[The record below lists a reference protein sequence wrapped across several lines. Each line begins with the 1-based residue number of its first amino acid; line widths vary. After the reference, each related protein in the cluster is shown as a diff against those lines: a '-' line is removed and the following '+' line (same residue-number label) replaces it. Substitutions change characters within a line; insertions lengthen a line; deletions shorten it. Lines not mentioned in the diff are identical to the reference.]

1 MTTRSIVLSAA
12 ALILVSAL
20 APAPIGLAPA
30 PAAAQVSSEVAA
42 ALAANPAQLQAR
54 ELRQR
59 IRTLR
64 QAVQSGTLSGSDLK
78 AARAKIKALREELQ
92 RKTGDAQQAEDDDS
106 DDQQT
111 TTQRQQRQQAQQQQA
126 PQQQQKA
133 QRQQEKAQRL
143 QQKAQQQQSQQAQ
156 TSQEQPAASADVAAA
171 LADSRPSSG
180 LSEDQLRKRI
190 QVLRRAVQS
199 GALSGAQRRQ
209 ANAIIKADRDELQ
222 SRRQAGQK
230 EEKAAET
237 TTETQ
242 SQRKA
247 KEPQATEVNARAQEL
262 LSDKRPASQLNEDQ
276 LRRRLTETRAVL
288 ASGKL
293 SKADERA
300 LRRQLRDDREAL
312 RTRVAAKD
320 EKQERQKDKEK
331 PAVEVSTEV
340 NVIIEQQIPS
350 DRLTQR
356 QLERR
361 IRVLERALKE
371 QRLEQRHLR
380 IANHILAEDRRIL
393 RQRLRAERDRR
404 HRHLREARARNE
416 LRIDFHIDFRPPPV
430 IFAAEADIE
439 AIEHQLVAPPF
450 QPPRRAYSFQEI
462 ATNDE
467 VREAMPGIEI
477 DTLNFD
483 FGSAEVRP
491 EEVEKLD
498 KIAEVIER
506 IVAARPDEVFM
517 LEGHTDAVGSDAANQ
532 ALSERRASA
541 VMDALVYYY
550 AIDPQNLRT
559 VGLGERFLKIPTEE
573 PEEENRRVTV
583 RRITPLLTGRVG

>member
-12 ALILVSAL
+12 ALLLVSAV
-20 APAPIGLAPA
+20 APAPIGLKPV
-30 PAAAQVSSEVAA
+30 PAAAQVSGEVAE

-64 QAVQSGTLSGSDLK
+64 QAVQSGALSGNDLK

-92 RKTGDAQQAEDDDS
+92 RKTGDAQQAEADDS

-111 TTQRQQRQQAQQQQA
+111 TTQRQQPQQAQQQQA
-126 PQQQQKA
+126 AQQQQKA

-180 LSEDQLRKRI
+180 LSDDQLRKRI

-199 GALSGAQRRQ
+199 GSLSGAQRRQ

-222 SRRQAGQK
+222 SRRQAAQT

-237 TTETQ
+237 AQEAQ
-242 SQRKA
+242 KKA
-247 KEPQATEVNARAQEL
+247 KEPQATEVTARAQAL
-262 LSDKRPASQLNEDQ
+262 LSDKRPADQLNEEE

-288 ASGKL
+288 ATGKL
-293 SKADERA
+293 AKADERA

-312 RTRVAAKD
+312 RSRVAAKE
-320 EKQERQKDKEK
+320 EKQEREKDKEK
-331 PAVEVSTEV
+331 PTVEVSTDV

-350 DRLTQR
+350 DRLTER

-361 IRVLERALKE
+361 IRILERALKE
-371 QRLEQRHLR
+371 QRIEQRHLR

-416 LRIDFHIDFRPPPV
+416 LMIDFHIDFRPPPV
-430 IFAAEADIE
+430 IFAAEADIVD
-439 AIEHQLVAPPF
+439 IEHQLVAPPF
-450 QPPRRAYSFQEI
+450 QPPPRAYSFQEI

-506 IVAARPDEVFM
+506 IVAARPEEVFM
-517 LEGHTDAVGSDAANQ
+517 IEGHTDAVGSDAANQ
-532 ALSERRASA
+532 ALSERRANA